1 MFPTSVLLAFD
12 GSTGSRDAAQMA
24 VSLSN
29 ALDSPLYVVLVE
41 NLTPTGRAIPE
52 EPYFGADAG
61 YRSRGFSES
70 EVRDEA
76 ERQAKQI
83 REQGGRIAGLHHR
96 IGHPVAEILHVAEET
111 DAGLV
116 VVGSRGLGRLRRKL
130 LGSVS
135 EGVVRHAHCAVLV
148 VRGGCGELG
157 PAVPLVLAVDGSRET
172 APATEAAAEISR
184 ATGCTVHLVYALQ
197 IERYR
202 PYPGP
207 ETWEGWE
214 EDLAR
219 AELDATRWLKGH
231 AEDLKAKGARTVE
244 AHLFRGEP
252 DGAILRLVDTLG
264 AGLVVLGSRGLGGI
278 RRAFLGSV
286 SESVM
291 HNAGCPVMIVRRDLP
306 DGADGTE
313 NGAEEAPV

>member
-1 MFPTSVLLAFD
+1 MFAKSVLLAFD
-12 GSTGSRDAAQMA
+12 GSAGSRDATQMA

-41 NLTPTGRAIPE
+41 DRTPTGRAIPE
-52 EPYFGADAG
+52 EPGFGAEAG
-61 YRSRGFSES
+61 DRSRGFSEN
-70 EVRDEA
+70 EIRDEA

-83 REQGGRIAGLHHR
+83 EEQGGRIAGLYQR
-96 IGHPVAEILHVAEET
+96 IGHPVAEILHVAEEI

-135 EGVVRHAHCAVLV
+135 EGVVHHAHCAVLV
-148 VRGGCGELG
+148 ARGGCGELG

-184 ATGCTVHLVYALQ
+184 ATGCPVHLVYALQ
-197 IERYR
+197 IERYM

-207 ETWEGWE
+207 ETWGGWE
-214 EDLAR
+214 EDLAG
-219 AELDATRWLKGH
+219 AELNARRWLEGH
-231 AEDLKAKGARTVE
+231 AEDLKANGAKTVE
-244 AHLFRGEP
+244 VHLFRGEP
-252 DGAILRLVDTLG
+252 DGAVLRLVDTLG

-278 RRAFLGSV
+278 RRALLGSV

-291 HNAGCPVMIVRRDLP
+291 HNAGCPVMIVRRDAL
-306 DGADGTE
+306 DSWE
-313 NGAEEAPV
+313 KGAE

>member
-12 GSTGSRDAAQMA
+12 GSAGSLDATHMA

-41 NLTPTGRAIPE
+41 DLTPTRGAIYE

-61 YRSRGFSES
+61 DRSRGFSGS

-76 ERQAKQI
+76 ERQAKRI
-83 REQGGRIAGLHHR
+83 RAQGGRIAGLYQR
-96 IGHPVAEILHVAEET
+96 IGHPVAQILHVAEEI

-148 VRGGCGELG
+148 ARGGCGELG

-172 APATEAAAEISR
+172 TPATEAAAEISH
-184 ATGCTVHLVYALQ
+184 ATGCPVHLVYALQ
-197 IERYR
+197 IERYM

-207 ETWEGWE
+207 ETWGGWE

-219 AELDATRWLKGH
+219 AELDARRWLTGH

-244 AHLFRGEP
+244 FHLFRGEP
-252 DGAILRLVDTLG
+252 DGAILRLVDTVG

-291 HNAGCPVMIVRRDLP
+291 HNAGCPVMIVRRDAR
-306 DGADGTE
+306 DSGE
-313 NGAEEAPV
+313 KGAE